1 MSDGIVDKISDVDL
15 VKIKDQISAI
25 KDLQIEQHSDE
36 FEKIH
41 NQLKRALT
49 NLGSLISEKPT
60 GCRVGP
66 SWIS

>member
-1 MSDGIVDKISDVDL
+1 MSDGIVDKISDVEL

-49 NLGSLISEKPT
+49 NLDG
-60 GCRVGP
+60 V
-66 SWIS
+66 

>member
-15 VKIKDQISAI
+15 VKIKDQISEI

-41 NQLKRALT
+41 SQLKQALT
-49 NLGSLISEKPT
+49 NLDG
-60 GCRVGP
+60 V
-66 SWIS
+66 